1 MFEEHYSLAKKNI
14 EKENYEQAKESLLKC
29 LNLKPSFEILH
40 LLGVVYIN
48 LKEYEKSID
57 IFKNLLKKKFLNDS
71 IHLNLGIA
79 FKKKKEYLKAK
90 EQFEL
95 SIKLNPS
102 NYLSFLI
109 LEIFLLNQTEKR
121 RQKKNLKDVLKL
133 RKIMYRH

>member
-14 EKENYEQAKESLLKC
+14 EKEDYEKAKESLLKC

-57 IFKNLLKKKFLNDS
+57 IFKNLLKKKFFNDS

-79 FKKKKEYLKAK
+79 FKKKKNILKPKNNLSYL
-90 EQFEL
+90 
-95 SIKLNPS
+95 
-102 NYLSFLI
+102 
-109 LEIFLLNQTEKR
+109 
-121 RQKKNLKDVLKL
+121 
-133 RKIMYRH
+133 